1 MRVYRIYMV
10 VSFNCGNAVPYT
22 SGMDSAGPYQKPE
35 QLELRI
41 LRALRRIVQAIDVH
55 SRKLAQQ
62 HDITSP
68 QLVTLL
74 CVAEEGPLTLSGI
87 AERVHVSSGTVVGIL
102 HRLESKGLVRRDRD
116 TQDRRLV
123 YVTITALGRRLAET
137 APSPLQ
143 DTFAEAL
150 HRLPELE
157 QIAIAMSLERVVDL
171 MQARGLD
178 AAPLLE
184 TGELGLASE
193 GADYPDG

>member
-1 MRVYRIYMV
+1 M
-10 VSFNCGNAVPYT
+10 GPGD
-22 SGMDSAGPYQKPE
+22 SGSKEDG
-35 QLELRI
+35 LELRI
-41 LRALRRIVQAIDVH
+41 LRALRRIVQAIDIH

-74 CVAEEGPLTLSGI
+74 CVAEEGPLTPSAI
-87 AERVHVSSGTVVGIL
+87 AERVHLSSGTVVGIL

-123 YVTITALGRRLAET
+123 YVSITDAGRTLAQT

-150 HRLPELE
+150 QRLPELE
-157 QIAIAMSLERVVDL
+157 RLAIAMSLERIVDL
-171 MQARGLD
+171 MQARDID
-178 AAPLLE
+178 AAPVLE
-184 TGELGLASE
+184 TGHLGPPVEPPEIST
-193 GADYPDG
+193 